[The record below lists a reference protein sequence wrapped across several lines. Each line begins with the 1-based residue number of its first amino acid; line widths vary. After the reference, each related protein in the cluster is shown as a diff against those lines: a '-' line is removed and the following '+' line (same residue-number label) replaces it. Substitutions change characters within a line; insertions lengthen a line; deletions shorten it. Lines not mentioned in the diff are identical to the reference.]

1 MKYFSHTLLGQ
12 YFVQKIPLSVFVN
25 SEYLRIVDIEDI
37 SDPNIGSG
45 MRISGEM
52 EPFDYRT
59 ISHIKVGD
67 NIIDIATATKP
78 TEEEPKDTDKGKA
91 TDDAK
96 DQETVNAKDDKKKTA
111 PSTAPKPKPFGD
123 DDPKA

>member
-78 TEEEPKDTDKGKA
+78 TEEEEPKATDKGKA
-91 TDDAK
+91 ADDAK
-96 DQETVNAKDDKKKTA
+96 DQETVNAKEDKKKN
-111 PSTAPKPKPFGD
+111 SPKSKPFGD
-123 DDPKA
+123 DDSKA